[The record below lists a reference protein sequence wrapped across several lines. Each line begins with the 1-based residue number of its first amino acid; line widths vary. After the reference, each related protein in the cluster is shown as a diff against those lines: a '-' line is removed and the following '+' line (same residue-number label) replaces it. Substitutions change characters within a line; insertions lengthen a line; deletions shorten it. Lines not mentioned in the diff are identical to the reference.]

1 MKRRT
6 LLLALLVFSPS
17 QPVFIYTNADSNSVS
32 VPKLVGLSPIPCV
45 CVCVSLQANEI
56 ERLTIWYNP
65 LSTPE
70 LAIATEPSLE
80 TSIANWR
87 SKYSSMSEKQW
98 KDHINLAWTI
108 APYLALQLPA
118 RYTNTQYCL
127 PC

>member
-6 LLLALLVFSPS
+6 LLLALLVFWPS
-17 QPVFIYTNADSNSVS
+17 QPVITYTNADSVSIS
-32 VPKLVGLSPIPCV
+32 VPKLVGLSPIPCF
-45 CVCVSLQANEI
+45 VSLQANEI

>member
-1 MKRRT
+1 MHKYYMKRRT
-6 LLLALLVFSPS
+6 LLLAMLVPTSSLPRRAHTS
-17 QPVFIYTNADSNSVS
+17 WLSSRRIKARPPPLVS
-32 VPKLVGLSPIPCV
+32 R
-45 CVCVSLQANEI
+45 QANEI

-118 RYTNTQYCL
+118 RSATPL
-127 PC
+127 KG